1 MCFAQFGHVGNVPHG
16 PSSCKAAS
24 WPRRPTYLAHE
35 SPLEVLIPS
44 EKSIDRTSP
53 STSMQR
59 DALQKKVCPM
69 SSSRKP
75 RSIRDGEITILEFGE
90 ELEILSEDVMPAV
103 AKAVQEAG
111 EAEVPQVL
119 LDLSGVK
126 FFGSSFIEV
135 LYRLWKQMESRQGR
149 FVLSGLHP
157 FCREVLQVTNLD
169 KLWTIAPDRESGLAL
184 LRTGPAKP

>member
-1 MCFAQFGHVGNVPHG
+1 
-16 PSSCKAAS
+16 
-24 WPRRPTYLAHE
+24 
-35 SPLEVLIPS
+35 
-44 EKSIDRTSP
+44 
-53 STSMQR
+53 
-59 DALQKKVCPM
+59 
-69 SSSRKP
+69 
-75 RSIRDGEITILEFGE
+75 
-90 ELEILSEDVMPAV
+90 MPAV